1 MYHNNDNSTFKYTT
15 LNPMADCFTKLCKS
29 SKRDFSS
36 DCDNLGNAELK
47 TLLTDVNFNIVVN
60 TQTTLLLHK
69 PQPD

>member
-1 MYHNNDNSTFKYTT
+1 
-15 LNPMADCFTKLCKS
+15 MADCFTKLYES

-36 DCDNLGNAELK
+36 DYDNLGNAELK

>member
-1 MYHNNDNSTFKYTT
+1 
-15 LNPMADCFTKLCKS
+15 MADCFTKLCES